1 MMQLNTKNVEIII
14 FFAFY
19 YLHFERDVLSYRR
32 IRRNYGMQKQKMD
45 AFSELYPGRDLNP
58 AGSVAYF
65 PVNKTGHR
73 YLFSSKTITF
83 SINTM

>member
-32 IRRNYGMQKQKMD
+32 IRRNYGRKNMLINTKM
-45 AFSELYPGRDLNP
+45 SSQVCRSRKWMLSLNYIP
-58 AGSVAYF
+58 AG
-65 PVNKTGHR
+65 T
-73 YLFSSKTITF
+73 
-83 SINTM
+83 